1 MTIRAWF
8 VAPLAALVRARHL
21 LLVAPAALVLAYA
34 WSVGGDFMA
43 YSRFLLVATTL
54 TAALVGW
61 LARDAYDLLRVKT
74 SGWRRVAAS
83 LLVTLAVAA
92 LVAGTA
98 RRARA
103 RWRVDMATTEGWLD
117 GRARRADLENW
128 CRDNPDLPLANV
140 VVETSGMSQ
149 VPAIRRASERVS
161 YLETESLER
170 YLILLSTT
178 VTISPFLGLLGTVWG
193 IMSSF
198 WGMASMQ
205 SANLTVVAPGIA
217 EALITT
223 IAGLAAAIPAVI
235 FYNMIV
241 RKIDLVGNEMD
252 RLRTVLE
259 EEAGGGS
266 GAAHAAGRDHVRRP
280 EPHDRESI

>member
-1 MTIRAWF
+1 MIVLPASAAISSLGILPSMNGMVPF
-8 VAPLAALVRARHL
+8 LAVLGPGELLNLVMDSTFFGKFI
-21 LLVAPAALVLAYA
+21 LLVLLFL
-34 WSVGGDFMA
+34 SVM
-43 YSRFLLVATTL
+43 S
-54 TAALVGW
+54 W
-61 LARDAYDLLRVKT
+61 
-74 SGWRRVAAS
+74 
-83 LLVTLAVAA
+83 AVA
-92 LVAGTA
+92 VDKA
-98 RRARA
+98 RTLSRIRQGHVLFWEKCEA
-103 RWRVDMATTEGWLD
+103 WLD
-117 GRARRADLENW
+117 GRGNRRELEGW
-128 CRDNPDLPLANV
+128 CQDNCDLPLANLIL
-140 VVETSGMSQ
+140 ETSVSAS
-149 VPAIRRASERVS
+149 VPSIRRASERVS
-161 YLETESLER
+161 DLEVENLER

-241 RKIDLVGNEMD
+241 RKIDLVANELD

-259 EEAGGGS
+259 EAVGGGT
-266 GAAHAAGRDHVRRP
+266 GAVGSAGRDLAQRP
-280 EPHDRESI
+280 DQHDRESI